1 MGPVE
6 SGFPVEKAFGQSK
19 TEPKPDGA
27 GVGTRPYTGLVRSSM
42 SRIPPSRVCF
52 RRQLL

>member
-1 MGPVE
+1 MGQVE

-27 GVGTRPYTGLVRSSM
+27 GVGARPYTVLVTSST
-42 SRIPPSRVCF
+42 SRIPPSCVCF